1 VARLTNHFVPH
12 FNAVYK
18 KKVRAVTA
26 EAWRCLRGYS
36 WPGNVR
42 ELKNVIQRAVLMA
55 QGEELTP
62 DLLPL
67 RIRAAADTN
76 AGVQHSPIHAG
87 MTLDAVEREFILMT
101 LASTSGNKK
110 EAAERLGISR
120 RALYDKL
127 KKHGLR

>member
-1 VARLTNHFVPH
+1 M
-12 FNAVYK
+12 
-18 KKVRAVTA
+18 RAIAKDT
-26 EAWRCLRGYS
+26 WPYLRNYS

-55 QGEELTP
+55 KGEELTP

-67 RIRAAADTN
+67 RIRTVDTTQTN
-76 AGVQHSPIHAG
+76 TTSQHGAIHAG

-101 LASTSGNKK
+101 LAATQGNKK
-110 EAAERLGISR
+110 EAAQQLAISR

-127 KKHGLR
+127 KKHGLL